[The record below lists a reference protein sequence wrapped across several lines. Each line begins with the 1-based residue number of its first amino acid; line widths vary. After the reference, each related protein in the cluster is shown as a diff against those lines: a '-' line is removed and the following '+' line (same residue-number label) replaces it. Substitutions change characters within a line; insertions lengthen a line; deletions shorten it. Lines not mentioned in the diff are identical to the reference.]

1 MPIALATFIVVLF
14 LSAGLAC
21 LPWVSAWRLA
31 GEDERPA
38 RMRWLTGLTVK
49 GLILP
54 AVLWALLNIGLS
66 EELGPLMPS
75 VQAAKLHLGGWMP
88 AFLYVMAAG
97 LFAICSYWT
106 AITLAWMVAQLA
118 LRLRAQERRDLG
130 MLCLAS
136 FAGMAI
142 PAAILLWIGGS
153 NLAGL
158 AATTLLL
165 PITAYSPTMFRP
177 KKLPPMYA
185 RAIAKVKFGKYS
197 DAEWEIIRELE
208 KREDDFE
215 GWMMLAELY
224 AKHFHDVGEAEQ
236 TILEICE
243 QPRTTPSQAAI
254 ALQKL
259 ADWHLELGGDPE
271 AAGRALNVIC
281 HRFPGT
287 HLARI
292 AQARLGQLP
301 RNAQELRDRREVK
314 PVPLPALGDRMDAPG
329 SAVDSGL
336 DAKAA
341 GKLVNQLSDKLREDP
356 NDIVA
361 REKLARVLAE
371 SLGKADMAIDQLGL
385 LLDMPDQ
392 PAQKRAEWLSLVAA
406 WQFRYRK
413 DEVASRITLQRV
425 VRQFPD
431 TPQAFAAKQRLNLM
445 DLEEKVRAADA
456 SPARPKGPPK
466 LRVDV

>member
-1 MPIALATFIVVLF
+1 MPIALATFVVVFF

-21 LPWVSAWRLA
+21 LAWVSAWRLF
-31 GEDERPA
+31 GEDER
-38 RMRWLTGLTVK
+38 RSKMRWLAGLTVK
-49 GLILP
+49 GLLLP
-54 AVLWALLNIGLS
+54 ALLWALLNIGLS
-66 EELGPLMPS
+66 QEFGPLMPS
-75 VQAAKLHLGGWMP
+75 VQQAQVSSGPWFP

-106 AITLAWMVAQLA
+106 AIALGWMVVDVA
-118 LRLRAQERRDLG
+118 LRLDRGECKDFG
-130 MLCLAS
+130 MLCVAS

-142 PAAILLWIGGS
+142 PAALLLWIGGS

-158 AATTLLL
+158 AASAMFL
-165 PITAYSPTMFRP
+165 PVTAYAPILLRP
-177 KKLPPMYA
+177 KKVPPMYA
-185 RAIAKVKFGKYS
+185 RAIAKIKFGKYPE
-197 DAEWEIIRELE
+197 AEWEIIRELE

-243 QPRTTPSQAAI
+243 QPRVTPSQASI

-292 AQARLGQLP
+292 AQARLGHLP
-301 RNAQELRDRREVK
+301 RNAEELRERREVK
-314 PVPLPALGDRMDAPG
+314 PVPLPALGD
-329 SAVDSGL
+329 SL
-336 DAKAA
+336 DAAEPATSGVNAKEA
-341 GKLVNQLSDKLREDP
+341 GKLANHLSDKLRDNP
-356 NDIVA
+356 NDTVA

-371 SLGKADMAIDQLGL
+371 NLGQAETAIDQLGL

-392 PAQKRAEWLSLVAA
+392 PAPKRAEWLSLVAA

-413 DEVASRITLQRV
+413 DETASRNTLQRL

-431 TPQAFAAKQRLNLM
+431 SPQAFAAKQRLNLM
-445 DLEEKVRAADA
+445 DIEAKIRAAESSA
-456 SPARPKGPPK
+456 ARPKGPPK

>member
-21 LPWVSAWRLA
+21 LAWVTAWRLF
-31 GEDERPA
+31 GEDERRA
-38 RMRWLTGLTVK
+38 KMRWLTGLTIK
-49 GLILP
+49 GLIFP
-54 AVLWALLNIGLS
+54 AALWALLNIGLS

-75 VQAAKLHLGGWMP
+75 VQAAKVTLGPWMP

-97 LFAICSYWT
+97 VFAICSYWT
-106 AITLAWMVAQLA
+106 AIALGWMVLQLAW
-118 LRLRAQERRDLG
+118 RLRGPERRDLG
-130 MLCLAS
+130 MLCVAS

-158 AATTLLL
+158 AATALLL
-165 PITAYSPTMFRP
+165 PVTAYAPTMFHP

-185 RAIAKVKFGKYS
+185 RAIAKMKFGKYS

-208 KREDDFE
+208 KREDDFD

-224 AKHFHDVGEAEQ
+224 AKHYHDVGEAEQ

-243 QPRTTPSQAAI
+243 QPRVTPSQAAI

-259 ADWHLELGGDPE
+259 ADWHLELAGDPE

-301 RNAQELRDRREVK
+301 RNAQELRERREVK
-314 PVPLPALGDRMDAPG
+314 PVPLPALGDRMDASE
-329 SAVDSGL
+329 SADSGL

-341 GKLVNQLSDKLREDP
+341 GKLANQLSDKLREEP
-356 NDIVA
+356 NDVVA

-371 SLGKADMAIDQLGL
+371 NLGKAEMAIEQLGL

-392 PAQKRAEWLSLVAA
+392 PPPKRAEWLSLVAA

-413 DEVASRITLQRV
+413 DEAGSRGTLQRL

-431 TPQAFAAKQRLNLM
+431 SPQAFAAKQRLNLM
-445 DLEEKVRAADA
+445 DIEDKIRAAG
-456 SPARPKGPPK
+456 SNSSRPKEPPR